1 MKYIISCVF
10 GILMSFSSINAQQT
24 FEAIASV
31 SHPRLFLQK
40 AEEKALINAIT
51 SNPDL
56 KTVDL
61 ALKKSGNAIISLP
74 VSEHKKIGKRL
85 LHVSREALK
94 RIFALSYLYRT
105 TKEQKYFDAAEKE
118 LLQLSSFADWNPTHF
133 LDVAE
138 MTFAVSIGYDW
149 LYDKLSDTSR
159 EKIKTAIIEKGLKPS
174 LDKKY
179 NSWLKVQN
187 NWNQVC
193 NAGISLGAMAVYET
207 DPAMA
212 SQIISRAIESIKVPM
227 KRYEPNGTYPEGYSY
242 WAYGTTYN
250 VIFLDALKK
259 LTKSDY
265 NLGHA
270 PGFMATAEY
279 FQHLMGTSGLSFNY
293 SDSMS
298 APEMSSATFWFAK
311 NLNNPSLVWND
322 LQYIRNPAKAKQL
335 SSDRFLPLIPVW
347 GKDIQKLSPQ
357 RPEKLFWSGEGD
369 NPVAMMR
376 SSWTDSDALFLGFK
390 LGSPSVEHGHMD
402 VGSFVFD
409 SDGVR
414 WAMDFGQQDYESLES
429 KNIDLWSYGQ
439 NAQRWTVFHY
449 NSLSHNMLTVDN
461 DQQYSKGKATFLKKS
476 DNKNFSFATSDLSD
490 LYKNRV
496 PKVVRGV
503 ALKDQAYALI
513 QDEVQTGSSPTIVRW
528 RMLTPANAEIISPTE
543 ILLKKDNKKL
553 LLKIN
558 SATPVTL
565 KTWSTA
571 PTNSYDAPNLGTVL
585 VGFETE
591 LPANTKSTFA
601 VQLIPRGK
609 MKKRFETKVQPL
621 EEWK

>member
-1 MKYIISCVF
+1 MKYITSIVF
-10 GILMSFSSINAQQT
+10 TLLMSFSCVNAQQS
-24 FEAIASV
+24 FDAIASV
-31 SHPRLFLQK
+31 SHPRLFMQK
-40 AEEKALINAIT
+40 DEEKTLISAIT
-51 SNPDL
+51 HNSDL

-61 ALKKSGNAIISLP
+61 ALKKSGNSIINLP
-74 VSEHKKIGKRL
+74 LLEHKKIGKRL
-85 LHVSREALK
+85 LHISREAL
-94 RIFALSYLYRT
+94 RRVFVLSYLYRT

-118 LLQLSSFADWNPTHF
+118 LLQLSSFTDWNPTHF

-138 MTFAVSIGYDW
+138 MTLAVSIGYDW
-149 LYDKLSDTSR
+149 LYDKLSDSSR
-159 EKIKTAIIEKGLKPS
+159 EKIRTAIIEKGLNPS

-193 NAGISLGAMAVYET
+193 NAGVSLGAMAVYEN

-259 LTKSDY
+259 LTNNDFG
-265 NLGHA
+265 LGHT
-270 PGFMATAEY
+270 PGFTATAEY

-298 APEMSSATFWFAK
+298 SPEMSSATFWFAK

-322 LQYIRNPAKAKQL
+322 LQYIRNPDKAKQL
-335 SSDRFLPLIPVW
+335 SSDRFLPLIPIW

-357 RPEKLFWSGEGD
+357 CPEKLFWSGEGD

-376 SSWTDSDALFLGFK
+376 SSWTDPNALFVGFK

-409 SDGVR
+409 ADGVR
-414 WAMDFGQQDYESLES
+414 WAMDFGQQEYESLES

-439 NAQRWTVFHY
+439 NAQRWTVFRY
-449 NSLSHNMLTVDN
+449 NSLSHNMLTFDN

-476 DNKNFSFATSDLSD
+476 DNKDFSFATSDLSD
-490 LYKNRV
+490 LYKTKV
-496 PKVVRGV
+496 PKVVRGI

-513 QDEVQTGSSPTIVRW
+513 QDEVQTGSVPTIVRW

-571 PTNSYDAPNLGTVL
+571 PTNSYDAPNPGTVL

-609 MKKRFETKVQPL
+609 MKKRFEMKVQPL